1 MYLTKFEIKY
11 RPHSVELTKVL
22 DDLGFK
28 VNRDGN
34 NVVVISD
41 NETEAYSAKKQG
53 DITLDALDAEFDSWV
68 HEERED
74 FEEDIINPYEEYGLT
89 QSMFA

>member
-1 MYLTKFEIKY
+1 MYLTKFDIKY

-53 DITLDALDAEFDSWV
+53 NITLETLDAEFDSWV
-68 HEERED
+68 HDECEEYD
-74 FEEDIINPYEEYGLT
+74 EEIINPYSEYGLT
-89 QSMFA
+89 ESMFC